1 MTQAKSGG
9 WLSLAPHSQGS
20 MSEPISVTRKNK
32 HTDLPDL
39 GHMCTMEFKGG
50 QPHLNQGT
58 GEREKN
64 GSPRENQDAV
74 TDIKRTGDFPGRPVV
89 KTQCF
94 HCRDHWFDHWSGN

>member
-1 MTQAKSGG
+1 
-9 WLSLAPHSQGS
+9 

-39 GHMCTMEFKGG
+39 GHMCTMEFEGA

-74 TDIKRTGDFPGRPVV
+74 TDI
-89 KTQCF
+89 
-94 HCRDHWFDHWSGN
+94 